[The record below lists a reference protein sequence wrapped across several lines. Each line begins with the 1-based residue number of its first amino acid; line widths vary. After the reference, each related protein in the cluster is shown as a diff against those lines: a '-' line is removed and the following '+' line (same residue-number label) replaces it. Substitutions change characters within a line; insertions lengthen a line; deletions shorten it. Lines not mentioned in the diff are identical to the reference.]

1 MISAYIIPGIQR
13 IPIEAIAAS
22 IWRIDVNM
30 LAKKTRKREVVEAR
44 QVLMK
49 YRKEMMKLSYSQ
61 AAAPYGKDHAT
72 ALHAVR
78 TVNDLMETDSNFR
91 VKYELFLE
99 RAKQPNTIKI
109 K

>member
-1 MISAYIIPGIQR
+1 MISAYVIPGIQR

-30 LAKKTRKREVVEAR
+30 LTKKTRKREVVEAR

-49 YRKEMMKLSYSQ
+49 YRKETMKMSLSE
-61 AAAPYGKDHAT
+61 AAQPYGKDHAT
-72 ALHAVR
+72 VLHAIK
-78 TVNDLMETDSNFR
+78 TVNNLKETDSNFR

-99 RAKQPNTIKI
+99 RAKQPNTKR
-109 K
+109 